1 MSAKA
6 SLEAKPKGM
15 LMKLKTSQKIDK
27 KPDEQPYCFQ
37 PQAGVTA
44 SVIPAKR
51 RSVKRMIL
59 DDVVQFFS
67 SVFTTDKAKAPNTK
81 NKKMIR
87 IS

>member
-15 LMKLKTSQKIDK
+15 LMKLNSSQKIDM
-27 KPDEQPYCFQ
+27 KPDCFK

-59 DDVVQFFS
+59 DDIVQFFS

-81 NKKMIR
+81 NKKMIS